1 MNKEERWRPLY
12 RKRRAERSEVA
23 SSGCAASGGAMMTH
37 WQVKRRVCSR
47 LIATFLGLESVGRR
61 ESKRAWR
68 VATHVSR
75 GQLEMLKNPSKAL
88 LVKGNNPPH
97 KARRQLKD
105 ETSHLAPHQQHAP
118 TVSPN
123 LFKSMLDRM
132 NQRLEGWK
140 SKDLSFAGRQ
150 KPKAGASNVWRGLVK
165 AKQVLQRAIS
175 MQIGNGQKTLFWHD
189 RWIDQTSLKDQVPL
203 DRQVHINEGKVA
215 SMWIPGVGWNW
226 ERIGDLPDDLKNKL
240 TCCYITDDECYWQP
254 SATGKFSV
262 SSAYELTNIDGL
274 DMQDTG
280 WVKIWKLKIPNRIRA
295 FLWLARHERLAC
307 NAERYRRHLA
317 EADTCPSCVDKS
329 ESVEHIIRDCPNIK
343 RIWNKLLGTSIV
355 QGLSNHNFR
364 QWMDDQVAGKSIID
378 NSQEEECMIQV
389 RWQKPDN
396 DTFCLNVDGSVD
408 GTGAGCGGVLRGHDG
423 NWIGGF
429 MCSCNTKHPTVAEAW
444 AVLQGLKWAWK
455 KGLRK
460 LIVQCDSLECVE
472 WIHGRHTTRG
482 PAREVIEACQ
492 SWMGRDWNVTICHIL
507 RGQNKVA
514 DLLAR
519 MGKNRALIW
528 RELEF
533 PPNGARQLLEED
545 KLGYYTVRNL
555 S

>member
-1 MNKEERWRPLY
+1 MID
-12 RKRRAERSEVA
+12 RKIRSFIWG
-23 SSGCAASGGAMMTH
+23 SSEDKKHMH
-37 WQVKRRVCSR
+37 
-47 LIATFLGLESVGRR
+47 
-61 ESKRAWR
+61 
-68 VATHVSR
+68 
-75 GQLEMLKNPSKAL
+75 
-88 LVKGNNPPH
+88 LVKWDIITQPKKRGGLGI
-97 KARRQLKD
+97 RR
-105 ETSHLAPHQQHAP
+105 
-118 TVSPN
+118 
-123 LFKSMLDRM
+123 SMDM
-132 NQRLEGWK
+132 NISFIAKLGWK
-140 SKDLSFAGRQ
+140 IQTEPNQLWVKVLMAKYANGEEGIHNI

-165 AKQVLQRAIS
+165 AKQVLQRGIS

-215 SMWIPGVGWNW
+215 SMWIPEVGWNW

-240 TCCYITDDECYWQP
+240 TCCYITDDEDECYWQP

-364 QWMDDQVAGKSIID
+364 QWMDDQVAGKVRTPYAHEWPVIFATTCWGAWRWRNDYVFKDMEYDVDEKLTWIFNQKDDILRAFHIQSIID

-408 GTGAGCGGVLRGHDG
+408 GTGASCGGVLRGHDG